1 MKRNKL
7 MILGLSGLLAVGML
21 GGAAAGFAQTDE
33 ATSVAAAPAAQASSL
48 VRIHNG
54 GRGSLSESDQALAD
68 ALGIELTELEAAEE
82 VARLAMI
89 DQALADGL
97 ITEDQATQLKELG
110 GGFGRGISGYDRDE
124 YLADAL
130 GITVEEL
137 EAAELAALQANLAAA
152 VEAGTIT
159 QEEADLML
167 ARKAAQNYLDTD
179 ALSATVRAAYEDALN
194 AAVAAGDI
202 TQAQAD
208 ALLAELETQPFNFG
222 FGGRGGH
229 GGHGGHGGPGGFGL
243 ESLPDTTPETLPD
256 TDTTT
261 DTSFDA

>member
-7 MILGLSGLLAVGML
+7 VVLGLSGLLAVGLL

-33 ATSVAAAPAAQASSL
+33 ATSVVAAPAAQVSSL
-48 VRIHNG
+48 VLVHNG
-54 GRGSLSESDQALAD
+54 GRGGLSGSDQALAD
-68 ALGIELTELEAAEE
+68 VLGIELTELEAAEE

-89 DQALADGL
+89 DQAVADGL

-110 GGFGRGISGYDRDE
+110 GGFGRGFSGYDKDE
-124 YLADAL
+124 YLAEAL

-137 EAAELAALQANLAAA
+137 EAAELTALQAELAAA

-167 ARKAAQNYLDTD
+167 ARKAAQNYLDTG
-179 ALSATVRAAYEDALN
+179 ALNATVRAAYEDALN

-208 ALLAELETQPFNFG
+208 ALLAQLATQSFNFG
-222 FGGRGGH
+222 FGGHGGRGGRGGH
-229 GGHGGHGGPGGFGL
+229 GGRGGFGL
-243 ESLPDTTPETLPD
+243 ETLPDAAPDTTP
-256 TDTTT
+256 DTTT